1 VSVWYEN
8 VDEGDATED
17 DCTEQNASDGV
28 SIHWGSLPNLAPLK
42 RAEDCSFRQIVR
54 CEVGSFSALRT
65 LSWQQQKELHMD
77 KDRVEGV
84 AEQAKG
90 KVKEVAGKVT
100 GDTKTEAEGKAD
112 QVKGKIQNTVG
123 GIKDTLR
130 EK

>member
-1 VSVWYEN
+1 MTAPSKMHLTVSP
-8 VDEGDATED
+8 
-17 DCTEQNASDGV
+17 
-28 SIHWGSLPNLAPLK
+28 SIGFLPNLSLIKPD
-42 RAEDCSFRQIVR
+42 EDRSFRAIVR
-54 CEVGSFSALRT
+54 CEVGSFGASNIVLAT
-65 LSWQQQKELHMD
+65 TKELHMD

-112 QVKGKIQNTVG
+112 KVKGKIQNTVSG
-123 GIKDTLR
+123 IKDTIQNTVSGIKDTLR